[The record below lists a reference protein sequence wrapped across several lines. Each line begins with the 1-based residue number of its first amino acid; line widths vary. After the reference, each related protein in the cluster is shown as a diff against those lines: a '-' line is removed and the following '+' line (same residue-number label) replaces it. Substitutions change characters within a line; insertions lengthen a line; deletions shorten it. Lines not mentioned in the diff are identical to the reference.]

1 MPLARR
7 ARRVPG
13 LAPRGGS
20 RIRTGG
26 DAIAALVLGA
36 LAVSICSSLIAAL
49 HDSLGANYEAL
60 GLVYL
65 PAVIG
70 EAFLFGLRAGVLTAI
85 AASAVFDAVLLPPD
99 GIKTPDSRVWLLFA
113 ALLLSGAAVAELAAR
128 ERRRSEQAYERER
141 EAALLAGLSSALV
154 GGASLEL
161 AQVDAARVAAAA
173 IGAPAARIVLGRGP
187 LAGQVALPLDV
198 DGRVIGRLE
207 LMGADPAP
215 CWRTR
220 SPSAWRARWR
230 ACWRSRRSASGSPMP
245 TSRPRRCARPT
256 RSRRRCCAPSRTSCA
271 RRSRPS
277 RRPWARCGATR
288 CSSARRPCASCSR
301 TSASRPTASTGS
313 SPTCSTSRGS
323 RPARRRPRSTG
334 ARSTISCAAR
344 WPLRARARPGTHIEI
359 EAEDE
364 LPLVR
369 CDASQIERVLV
380 NLIENAAKFS
390 PPDEPVVLRARASDD
405 DHVEIAVLDHG
416 PGIELDQRERV
427 FEPFYRGRGG
437 GAGGTGLGL
446 AIARGFVEANAGTLT
461 IDDAPG
467 GGTCMRIVLPAM
479 KVSEEVRA

>member
-7 ARRVPG
+7 RRRVPG

-26 DAIAALVLGA
+26 DAIAALVLGT
-36 LAVSICSSLIAAL
+36 LAVSICSGVIAAL
-49 HDSLGANYEAL
+49 HSSLGANYEAL

-70 EAFLFGLRAGVLTAI
+70 VAFLFGLRAGVVTAT
-85 AASAVFDAVLLPPD
+85 AAVVMFDILLLPPK

-113 ALLLSGAAVAELAAR
+113 ALLLSGAAVAELAVR

-173 IGAPAARIVLGRGP
+173 IGAPAARIVFGRGP

-207 LMGADPAP
+207 LMGADPLVLEDENAQRVARSLAGVLALAQERERLAHADVEAEALRASDALKTALLRAVSHEL
-215 CWRTR
+215 RTPLTAIKAAVGALR
-220 SPSAWRARWR
+220 GDQVQLGEEAVRELLADVSIETDRLDRLVSDLLDVSRLQAGSASTALDWCEVDDLLRGAV
-230 ACWRSRRSASGSPMP
+230 AAARSR
-245 TSRPRRCARPT
+245 
-256 RSRRRCCAPSRTSCA
+256 AP
-271 RRSRPS
+271 
-277 RRPWARCGATR
+277 
-288 CSSARRPCASCSR
+288 
-301 TSASRPTASTGS
+301 
-313 SPTCSTSRGS
+313 
-323 RPARRRPRSTG
+323 G
-334 ARSTISCAAR
+334 ARVEVA
-344 WPLRARARPGTHIEI
+344 
-359 EAEDE
+359 AEDG
-364 LPLVR
+364 LPLVH

-390 PPDEPVVLRARASDD
+390 PAGAPVVLRARATLG
-405 DHVEIAVLDHG
+405 DHVEISVIDHG
-416 PGIELDQRERV
+416 PGIDLDQRERV

-467 GGTCMRIVLPAM
+467 GGTCMRIVLPSLM
-479 KVSEEVRA
+479 VSEEVPA

>member
-1 MPLARR
+1 MPFARR

-26 DAIAALVLGA
+26 DAIAALVLGV
-36 LAVSICSSLIAAL
+36 LAVALCSSVVAVL
-49 HDSLGANYEAL
+49 HGSLGTDNQAL
-60 GLVYL
+60 GLVFL

-70 EAFLFGLRAGVLTAI
+70 EAFLFGLRAGVLTAT
-85 AASAVFDAVLLPPD
+85 AASAVFDAVLLQPA
-99 GIKTPDSRVWLLFA
+99 GLKTPDSRVWLLFA
-113 ALLLSGAAVAELAAR
+113 ALVLSGAAVAELAAR

-207 LMGADPAP
+207 LMGADAGVVEDEIAQRVARSLAGVLALAQERERLAHADVEAEALRASDALKTALLRAVSHEL
-215 CWRTR
+215 RTPLTAIKAAVGALR
-220 SPSAWRARWR
+220 GDQVQLGADAVAELLEDVSIETDRLDRLVSDLLDV
-230 ACWRSRRSASGSPMP
+230 SRLQAG
-245 TSRPRRCARPT
+245 
-256 RSRRRCCAPSRTSCA
+256 
-271 RRSRPS
+271 
-277 RRPWARCGATR
+277 
-288 CSSARRPCASCSR
+288 
-301 TSASRPTASTGS
+301 TASTALDW
-313 SPTCSTSRGS
+313 CEVDDLVRG
-323 RPARRRPRSTG
+323 AVAA
-334 ARSTISCAAR
+334 ARSRAPDAR
-344 WPLRARARPGTHIEI
+344 VAI
-359 EAEDE
+359 EAEED
-364 LPLVR
+364 LPLAH

-390 PPDEPVVLRARASDD
+390 PRDEPIVLRARVSDE
-405 DHVEIAVLDHG
+405 DHVEISVLDHG

-427 FEPFYRGRGG
+427 FEPFYRGRTG

-446 AIARGFVEANAGTLT
+446 AIARGFVQANAGTLT
-461 IDDAPG
+461 IEDAPG

>member
-7 ARRVPG
+7 RRRVPG

-26 DAIAALVLGA
+26 DAVAAFVLGS
-36 LAVSICSSLIAAL
+36 LAVFICSGVIAAL
-49 HDSLGANYEAL
+49 HSSLGANYEAL

-70 EAFLFGLRAGVLTAI
+70 VAFLFGLRAGVLTAS
-85 AASAVFDAVLLPPD
+85 AAVALFDAVLLPPD
-99 GIKTPDSRVWLLFA
+99 GFETPDSRVWLLFA

-173 IGAPAARIVLGRGP
+173 IGAPAARIVFGRGP

-198 DGRVIGRLE
+198 EGRVIGRLE
-207 LMGADPAP
+207 LMGADRAVLEDENAQRVARSLAGVLALAQERERLAHADVEAEALRHSDALKTALLRAVSHEL
-215 CWRTR
+215 RTPLTAIKAAVGALR
-220 SPSAWRARWR
+220 GDQVQLGEEAVQELLEDVSIETDRLDRLVSDLLDVSRLQAGSASTALDWCEVDDLLRGAV
-230 ACWRSRRSASGSPMP
+230 AAARSRA
-245 TSRPRRCARPT
+245 
-256 RSRRRCCAPSRTSCA
+256 
-271 RRSRPS
+271 
-277 RRPWARCGATR
+277 
-288 CSSARRPCASCSR
+288 
-301 TSASRPTASTGS
+301 
-313 SPTCSTSRGS
+313 
-323 RPARRRPRSTG
+323 
-334 ARSTISCAAR
+334 
-344 WPLRARARPGTHIEI
+344 PGTTVEV

-364 LPLVR
+364 LPLVH

-380 NLIENAAKFS
+380 NLIENGAKFS
-390 PPDEPVVLRARASDD
+390 PAGAPVSLRARAAAGDR
-405 DHVEIAVLDHG
+405 VEISVIDHG

-467 GGTCMRIVLPAM
+467 GGTCMRIVLPSL
-479 KVSEEVRA
+479 KVSEEVPA

>member
-26 DAIAALVLGA
+26 DALAALVLSA
-36 LAVSICSSLIAAL
+36 LAVSICSGLIAAL
-49 HDSLGANYEAL
+49 HGSLGANYEAL

-70 EAFLFGLRAGVLTAI
+70 EAFLFGLRAGILTAT
-85 AASAVFDAVLLPPD
+85 AAVAVFDAVLLPPTRF
-99 GIKTPDSRVWLLFA
+99 KTPDSRVWLLFG

-154 GGASLEL
+154 GGASLAL

-173 IGAPAARIVLGRGP
+173 IGVPAARIVLGRGP

-207 LMGADPAP
+207 LMGASDAVLEDEIAQRVARSLAGVLALAQERELLAHADLEAQALRASDALKTALLRAVSHEL
-215 CWRTR
+215 RTPLTAIKAAVGALR
-220 SPSAWRARWR
+220 GDQVQLGEEAVRELLEDVSVETDRLDRLVSDLLDV
-230 ACWRSRRSASGSPMP
+230 SRLQAG
-245 TSRPRRCARPT
+245 
-256 RSRRRCCAPSRTSCA
+256 
-271 RRSRPS
+271 
-277 RRPWARCGATR
+277 
-288 CSSARRPCASCSR
+288 
-301 TSASRPTASTGS
+301 TASTAIDW
-313 SPTCSTSRGS
+313 CEVDDLVRG
-323 RPARRRPRSTG
+323 AVAA
-334 ARSTISCAAR
+334 ARS
-344 WPLRARARPGTHIEI
+344 RAPGTRLEI
-359 EAEDE
+359 ETQDE
-364 LPLVR
+364 LPLVH

-390 PPDEPVVLRARASDD
+390 PAGEPVTVRARTTAS
-405 DHVEIAVLDHG
+405 DHVEIAVVDHG

-427 FEPFYRGRGG
+427 FEPFYRGRAG

-467 GGTCMRIVLPAM
+467 GGTCMRVVLPSM
-479 KVSEEVRA
+479 KVGEEVRA

>member
-7 ARRVPG
+7 RRRVPG

-26 DAIAALVLGA
+26 DAVAAFVLGS
-36 LAVSICSSLIAAL
+36 LAVSICSGVIAAL
-49 HDSLGANYEAL
+49 HSSLGANYQAL

-70 EAFLFGLRAGVLTAI
+70 VAFLFGLRAGVLTAI
-85 AASAVFDAVLLPPD
+85 AAVALFDAALLPPD
-99 GIKTPDSRVWLLFA
+99 GFETPDSRVWLLFA
-113 ALLLSGAAVAELAAR
+113 ALLLSGAAVAELAVR

-173 IGAPAARIVLGRGP
+173 IGAPAARIVFGRGP

-198 DGRVIGRLE
+198 EGRVIGRLE
-207 LMGADPAP
+207 LMGADRGVLEDANAQRVARSLAGVLALAQERERLAHADVEAEALRHSDALKTALLRAVSHEL
-215 CWRTR
+215 RTPLTAIKAAVGALR
-220 SPSAWRARWR
+220 GDQVQLGEEAVRELLEDVSIETDRLDRLVSDLLDV
-230 ACWRSRRSASGSPMP
+230 SRLQAGSASTALDWCEVDDLLRGAVA
-245 TSRPRRCARPT
+245 AR
-256 RSRRRCCAPSRTSCA
+256 A
-271 RRSRPS
+271 
-277 RRPWARCGATR
+277 
-288 CSSARRPCASCSR
+288 
-301 TSASRPTASTGS
+301 
-313 SPTCSTSRGS
+313 
-323 RPARRRPRSTG
+323 PARRDDV
-334 ARSTISCAAR
+334 
-344 WPLRARARPGTHIEI
+344 EV

-364 LPLVR
+364 LPLVH

-380 NLIENAAKFS
+380 NLIENGAKFS
-390 PPDEPVVLRARASDD
+390 PAGAPVSLRARAAEH
-405 DHVEIAVLDHG
+405 DHVEISVIDHG

-467 GGTCMRIVLPAM
+467 GGTCMRIVLPA
-479 KVSEEVRA
+479 